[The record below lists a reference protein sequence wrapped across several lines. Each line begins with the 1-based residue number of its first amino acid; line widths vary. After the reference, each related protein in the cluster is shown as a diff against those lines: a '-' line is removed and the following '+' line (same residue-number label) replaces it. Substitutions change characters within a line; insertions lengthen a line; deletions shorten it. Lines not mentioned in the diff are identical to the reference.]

1 MLARV
6 GLELAPSGYQT
17 ENASSNPA
25 RANEFFVDVSTVKMK
40 LNLFNKGD
48 IDVRIH
54 EICTRRNFVIY
65 SIILSLLLEILRWE
79 HKAIAK
85 SNYAQQMYLFIL
97 YFFLRCICPRCLT
110 T

>member
-17 ENASSNPA
+17 EGASSNSA

-65 SIILSLLLEILRWE
+65 SIILSLLFEILQWG

-85 SNYAQQMYLFIL
+85 SNHAQQM
-97 YFFLRCICPRCLT
+97 
-110 T
+110 

>member
-1 MLARV
+1 MLAGV

-25 RANEFFVDVSTVKMK
+25 LANEFFVDVSTVKIK

-54 EICTRRNFVIY
+54 EICTRRIFVIY
-65 SIILSLLLEILRWE
+65 SIIYIYYHCCLEFYDGNT
-79 HKAIAK
+79 K
-85 SNYAQQMYLFIL
+85 Q
-97 YFFLRCICPRCLT
+97 
-110 T
+110 

>member
-25 RANEFFVDVSTVKMK
+25 RTNEFFVDVSSVKMK
-40 LNLFNKGD
+40 LNLFNEGD
-48 IDVRIH
+48 IDIRIQ
-54 EICTRRNFVIY
+54 EICKRRNFVIY
-65 SIILSLLLEILRWE
+65 SIILSQLFGILRWG

-85 SNYAQQMYLFIL
+85 SNYAHQM
-97 YFFLRCICPRCLT
+97 
-110 T
+110 

>member
-17 ENASSNPA
+17 ESASSNPA

-40 LNLFNKGD
+40 SNLFNKGD

-54 EICTRRNFVIY
+54 EICTRSNFVIY
-65 SIILSLLLEILRWE
+65 FIILSLLFRLLRWG

-85 SNYAQQMYLFIL
+85 SNYAQQM
-97 YFFLRCICPRCLT
+97 
-110 T
+110 